1 MLMVTHSVKA
11 ASRAERVLFLKDGQV
26 FHQLHRGEDTDS
38 RFYQK
43 ISDALTALTTGGE
56 QK

>member
-1 MLMVTHSVKA
+1 MKA